1 MDRALQGAALVR
13 ADHGTLKEPPMEPD
27 EGARI
32 AKLLEEIRDN
42 QARQIARQA
51 EALALQKDQF
61 ELVRRQAERAER
73 LQDRA
78 EELQARGMG
87 IMKTAR
93 RSLAIVLPV
102 VVVLIVYV
110 SWLILR

>member
-1 MDRALQGAALVR
+1 
-13 ADHGTLKEPPMEPD
+13 MEDD

-32 AKLLEEIRDN
+32 VRLLEEIRDN
-42 QARQIARQA
+42 QAAQLARQA
-51 EALALQKDQF
+51 EALALQKEQF
-61 ELVRRQAERAER
+61 ELIRRQAERSEKI
-73 LQDRA
+73 QDRA

-102 VVVLIVYV
+102 VIVLIVYV